1 MAAFH
6 GLDNVS
12 FPGFVRN
19 VQGGIWALHHAL
31 ILPTRAEGLPLVV
44 VETMLAGRVTIT
56 TDVAGSA
63 EVCTD
68 GETGFIAAAP
78 TEKAIDEA
86 MERAWAARADWPAI
100 GAAAAASI
108 RKQVPPSPAKAF
120 ADIVQHLIGGATAP
134 ALAEA
139 NRGTGQG
146 RRITATPYSCFSRCS
161 NR

>member
-1 MAAFH
+1 MASFL
-6 GLDNVS
+6 GLDNVA

-19 VQGGIWALHHAL
+19 VQGGIWAQHHGL

-78 TEKAIDEA
+78 TEQAIDEA
-86 MERAWAARADWPAI
+86 MERAWAARAEWPAI

-108 RKQVPPSPAKAF
+108 RTQVPPSPASAF
-120 ADIVQHLIGGATAP
+120 ADIVLR
-134 ALAEA
+134 LV
-139 NRGTGQG
+139 NRGAAQAQ
-146 RRITATPYSCFSRCS
+146 IADPVEEFAKAAE
-161 NR
+161 